1 MRFSL
6 SALQFGKELLE
17 VKSNA
22 EEKQF
27 GRDIGSPSHQEA
39 PEVPQAG
46 RWLHTPVHVHLLK
59 YFRLLAGSAVDICR
73 PFLYTVHVVSGSL
86 QFQFTTKNEIGN
98 PFWGKSISFFRWGY
112 FATAPCRSLKLPN
125 AKTAPAS
132 CYGNRGGLLYFICA
146 LYSRFF
152 KLSRNYLRGFLIA
165 GWAGAK
171 IIEYSETSM
180 DVYGLSGSQM
190 PCPFPAGRAADKPL
204 CRTWAVHLPK
214 AECQAAG

>member
-73 PFLYTVHVVSGSL
+73 PFLYTVSVVVGSL
-86 QFQFTTKNEIGN
+86 QSQLTTKNEIGT
-98 PFWGKSISFFRWGY
+98 PFRGSLSHFFRWNY
-112 FATAPCRSLKLPN
+112 FAIATFFISVTPRLRPQSQGSL
-125 AKTAPAS
+125 
-132 CYGNRGGLLYFICA
+132 R
-146 LYSRFF
+146 
-152 KLSRNYLRGFLIA
+152 
-165 GWAGAK
+165 
-171 IIEYSETSM
+171 
-180 DVYGLSGSQM
+180 Q
-190 PCPFPAGRAADKPL
+190 GR
-204 CRTWAVHLPK
+204 
-214 AECQAAG
+214 

>member
-98 PFWGKSISFFRWGY
+98 PFWGSLSHFFVGAILQQPLFCVLFCKRKEGTRIEKS
-112 FATAPCRSLKLPN
+112 
-125 AKTAPAS
+125 
-132 CYGNRGGLLYFICA
+132 
-146 LYSRFF
+146 
-152 KLSRNYLRGFLIA
+152 
-165 GWAGAK
+165 
-171 IIEYSETSM
+171 
-180 DVYGLSGSQM
+180 VYWSNKVVS
-190 PCPFPAGRAADKPL
+190 
-204 CRTWAVHLPK
+204 T
-214 AECQAAG
+214 

>member
-46 RWLHTPVHVHLLK
+46 RWLHTPVLVPLLK

-73 PFLYTVHVVSGSL
+73 PSKPHFWSRIT
-86 QFQFTTKNEIGN
+86 NIG
-98 PFWGKSISFFRWGY
+98 KR
-112 FATAPCRSLKLPN
+112 R
-125 AKTAPAS
+125 
-132 CYGNRGGLLYFICA
+132 LL
-146 LYSRFF
+146 
-152 KLSRNYLRGFLIA
+152 
-165 GWAGAK
+165 
-171 IIEYSETSM
+171 
-180 DVYGLSGSQM
+180 
-190 PCPFPAGRAADKPL
+190 
-204 CRTWAVHLPK
+204 
-214 AECQAAG
+214 

>member
-98 PFWGKSISFFRWGY
+98 PFWGNLSHFFRWGY
-112 FATAPCRSLKLPN
+112 FATAPFITTLPYSLGETLS
-125 AKTAPAS
+125 ASVPAAH
-132 CYGNRGGLLYFICA
+132 RPA
-146 LYSRFF
+146 LRCHW
-152 KLSRNYLRGFLIA
+152 L
-165 GWAGAK
+165 
-171 IIEYSETSM
+171 
-180 DVYGLSGSQM
+180 
-190 PCPFPAGRAADKPL
+190 
-204 CRTWAVHLPK
+204 
-214 AECQAAG
+214 

>member
-73 PFLYTVHVVSGSL
+73 PFLYTVLVVSVFS
-86 QFQFTTKNEIGN
+86 QPQFTTKNEIGN
-98 PFWGKSISFFRWGY
+98 PFRGSLSHFFRWGY
-112 FATAPCRSLKLPN
+112 FATAPFLFALFYFLRVGNIFFFTCFRLSAPLP
-125 AKTAPAS
+125 
-132 CYGNRGGLLYFICA
+132 
-146 LYSRFF
+146 
-152 KLSRNYLRGFLIA
+152 
-165 GWAGAK
+165 
-171 IIEYSETSM
+171 
-180 DVYGLSGSQM
+180 Q
-190 PCPFPAGRAADKPL
+190 
-204 CRTWAVHLPK
+204 
-214 AECQAAG
+214 QAAV

>member
-39 PEVPQAG
+39 PEVPHAG

-86 QFQFTTKNEIGN
+86 KFQFTTKNEIGN
-98 PFWGKSISFFRWGY
+98 PFWGSLSHFFVGAILQQPLVARSSYPTQKLPRLPVTETGAVCY
-112 FATAPCRSLKLPN
+112 ALFVLSQALTQLLAGVLDRSL
-125 AKTAPAS
+125 
-132 CYGNRGGLLYFICA
+132 GGCQ
-146 LYSRFF
+146 
-152 KLSRNYLRGFLIA
+152 NYRAFGFTIIRHL
-165 GWAGAK
+165 K
-171 IIEYSETSM
+171 IFS
-180 DVYGLSGSQM
+180 
-190 PCPFPAGRAADKPL
+190 
-204 CRTWAVHLPK
+204 
-214 AECQAAG
+214 

>member
-98 PFWGKSISFFRWGY
+98 PFWGSLSHFFVG
-112 FATAPCRSLKLPN
+112 AILQQPLVARSSYPTQKRPRLPVTETG
-125 AKTAPAS
+125 AV
-132 CYGNRGGLLYFICA
+132 CYTLFVLFIHVFSS
-146 LYSRFF
+146 SR
-152 KLSRNYLRGFLIA
+152 A
-165 GWAGAK
+165 
-171 IIEYSETSM
+171 IICG
-180 DVYGLSGSQM
+180 D
-190 PCPFPAGRAADKPL
+190 F
-204 CRTWAVHLPK
+204 
-214 AECQAAG
+214 

>member
-1 MRFSL
+1 MKKQVLSFLHFQFQKILLFFEGKKMRFSL

-98 PFWGKSISFFRWGY
+98 PFRGSLSHFFVGAVFIRRCVPVHPSGW
-112 FATAPCRSLKLPN
+112 PSRSAWCLLHD
-125 AKTAPAS
+125 AVLRRQALHA
-132 CYGNRGGLLYFICA
+132 GG
-146 LYSRFF
+146 
-152 KLSRNYLRGFLIA
+152 RN
-165 GWAGAK
+165 
-171 IIEYSETSM
+171 S
-180 DVYGLSGSQM
+180 
-190 PCPFPAGRAADKPL
+190 AA
-204 CRTWAVHLPK
+204 
-214 AECQAAG
+214 

>member
-59 YFRLLAGSAVDICR
+59 YFRLLVGSAVDICHF
-73 PFLYTVHVVSGSL
+73 PVYCSCCIWFIAVS
-86 QFQFTTKNEIGN
+86 
-98 PFWGKSISFFRWGY
+98 
-112 FATAPCRSLKLPN
+112 
-125 AKTAPAS
+125 
-132 CYGNRGGLLYFICA
+132 
-146 LYSRFF
+146 
-152 KLSRNYLRGFLIA
+152 
-165 GWAGAK
+165 
-171 IIEYSETSM
+171 
-180 DVYGLSGSQM
+180 VYN
-190 PCPFPAGRAADKPL
+190 K
-204 CRTWAVHLPK
+204 K
-214 AECQAAG
+214 